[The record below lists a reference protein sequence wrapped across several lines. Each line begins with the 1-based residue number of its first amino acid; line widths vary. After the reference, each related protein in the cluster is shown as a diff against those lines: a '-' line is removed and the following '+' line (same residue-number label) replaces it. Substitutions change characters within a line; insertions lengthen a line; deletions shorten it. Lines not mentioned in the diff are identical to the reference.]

1 MDEAPMRPAG
11 KATLSVADLGVVL
24 GYTALN
30 AVLPRKRVEQPP
42 SVAFGGRSSRQEPFG
57 VQVSRATEAGRG
69 RGATNP
75 GEIPWRGWSDVLWR
89 TYEQVQ
95 EDRILSIA
103 AGVVFYG
110 LLALFPAVTALVS
123 LYGLFA
129 QSSSIQDHLA
139 FLTTLMPAA
148 GVTIIDEQI
157 ARVVAKGNAQ
167 LGFGFLIGLGLA
179 LWSANAGMKAL
190 IDALNIVYEEEEK
203 RGFFKLNLVALA
215 FTVGAILSLLVAVGA
230 VVALPLLLD
239 SLGLGRLTSLLIDYG
254 RWPILTLGLI
264 VGLAVLYRYGASRR
278 EPKWKWVSV
287 GSLIAS
293 VLWIVASAVL
303 SLYLE
308 KYAHYDTT
316 YGTLGA
322 AIGLMIW
329 MWMTTIVIL
338 LGAELNSEIEHQ
350 TAADTT
356 EGHPK
361 PLGAR
366 GATMADTVG
375 EAQT

>member
-1 MDEAPMRPAG
+1 MRPAG
-11 KATLSVADLGVVL
+11 KAALSVTDLGVVL

-30 AVLPRKRVEQPP
+30 AILPRKHVKQPP
-42 SVAFGGRSSRQEPFG
+42 SAAFGGRSSRQEPFV

-69 RGATNP
+69 REATNP
-75 GEIPWRGWSDVLWR
+75 GEIPRRGWSDVLWR

-129 QSSSIQDHLA
+129 QTSTIQEHLA

-148 GVTIIDEQI
+148 GVTIVDEQI
-157 ARVVAKGNAQ
+157 ARVVSKGNAQ
-167 LGFGFLIGLGLA
+167 LGFGFLFGLGLA

-215 FTVGAILSLLVAVGA
+215 FTVGAILSLLFAIGA

-239 SLGLGRLTSLLIDYG
+239 TLGLGRLTSLLIDYG
-254 RWPILTLGLI
+254 RWPVLTLGLI
-264 VGLAVLYRYGASRR
+264 MGLAVLYRYGPSRR
-278 EPKWKWVSV
+278 EAKWKWVSV

-308 KYAHYDTT
+308 KYAHYDAT

-350 TAADTT
+350 TATDTT